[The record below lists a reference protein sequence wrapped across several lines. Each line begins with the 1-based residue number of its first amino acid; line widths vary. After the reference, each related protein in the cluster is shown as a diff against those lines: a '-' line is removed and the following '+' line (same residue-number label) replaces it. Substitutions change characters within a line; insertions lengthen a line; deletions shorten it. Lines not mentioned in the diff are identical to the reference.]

1 MMIPGSL
8 RFDRIESQE
17 TIPASAAELA
27 AAQCG
32 AFDDTQIEDEC
43 ALEDEHPVEID
54 LDEEPEEEFP
64 LVDAPYQEEVV
75 DEEPEEPAD
84 KMPEVPEVAVPQPQ
98 QGAPQPPD
106 LPLGLVEKVEPPLS
120 TAATINSRTHPAA
133 YAKMS
138 RFCNNAKKMV
148 KFPEMGK
155 MWSSGQKDVLFQQWV
170 SNQGD
175 PDAIECKLKVVA
187 SQKRE
192 GVSTM
197 ELLTVAQMRVR
208 GFTEYLLDSNLNT
221 VH

>member
-64 LVDAPYQEEVV
+64 LVDAPYQEEDV

-84 KMPEVPEVAVPQPQ
+84 KMPEVSEVALPQPQ
-98 QGAPQPPD
+98 
-106 LPLGLVEKVEPPLS
+106 
-120 TAATINSRTHPAA
+120 
-133 YAKMS
+133 
-138 RFCNNAKKMV
+138 
-148 KFPEMGK
+148 
-155 MWSSGQKDVLFQQWV
+155 
-170 SNQGD
+170 
-175 PDAIECKLKVVA
+175 
-187 SQKRE
+187 
-192 GVSTM
+192 
-197 ELLTVAQMRVR
+197 
-208 GFTEYLLDSNLNT
+208 
-221 VH
+221 